1 MPTPPKTA
9 ALRAE
14 GTLNPHADAV
24 VDPLFLGGEFFDAE
38 DLVQVRYEMLRRVR
52 VDAQSVTRTA
62 TDFGVSRPTYYEAHA
77 AFEQGGVAALVP
89 KKRGP
94 HGPHKLA
101 DEVLAFV
108 QAEAIPGGPLR
119 APELARKVEARFG
132 LVVHPRT
139 IERALNVKKKP
150 R

>member
-1 MPTPPKTA
+1 MPTLRKTDS
-9 ALRAE
+9 LRAE

-24 VDPLFLGGEFFDAE
+24 ADPLFHGGDFFDAE
-38 DLVQVRYEMLRRVR
+38 DIVQVRYEMLRRVR

-62 TDFGVSRPTYYEAHA
+62 TDFGVSRPTFYEAQA
-77 AFEQGGVAALVP
+77 AFEHGGVSALVP

-108 QAEAIPGGPLR
+108 RTEATPGGPLR
-119 APELARKVEARFG
+119 APELARKIEARFG
-132 LVVHPRT
+132 LLVHPRT

-150 R
+150 